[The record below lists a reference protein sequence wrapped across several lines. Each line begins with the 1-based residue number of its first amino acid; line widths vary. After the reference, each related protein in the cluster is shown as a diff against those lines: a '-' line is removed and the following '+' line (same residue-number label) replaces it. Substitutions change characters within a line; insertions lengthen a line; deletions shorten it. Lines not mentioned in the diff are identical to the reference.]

1 MLNILTQ
8 IKNYSRIISNLKGEN
23 LMKFILH
30 QLALETTRK
39 CNMKCDHCMRGLSQ
53 DIELSPEMV
62 DSILENKEIER
73 IDRICFSGG
82 EPTLN
87 PNIIIYTINKIIK
100 DYINVGK
107 LIMLTNGLICNREL
121 IDAFNRFNE
130 YRNKRNIEEIMSHKF
145 DENCINQLIKNHT
158 DNHVRI
164 TFSTD
169 QFHQALDPNIE
180 NEYLKYSKGL
190 NITKTQSFEE
200 KDIYKTGFATIGKDF
215 NYKLETLRYSEENG
229 SYFILDHIY
238 LTATGYLTSEG
249 MGQYTDM
256 DKINMGSVYETS
268 ITDILINFGKPIFK
282 TAPITST
289 TKQLKIGKK

>member
-1 MLNILTQ
+1 
-8 IKNYSRIISNLKGEN
+8 
-23 LMKFILH
+23 MKFILH

-39 CNMKCDHCMRGLSQ
+39 CNMKCEHCMRGLSQ

-62 DSILENKEIER
+62 DSILENEEIER
-73 IDRICFSGG
+73 IDSICFSGG

-87 PNIIIYTINKIIK
+87 PNIIIYTINKIIN
-100 DYINVGK
+100 DYINVGE
-107 LIMLTNGLICNREL
+107 LIMLTNGLICNQDL
-121 IDAFNRFNE
+121 INAFNRFNE
-130 YRNKRNIEEIMSHKF
+130 YRNKRNIEEIKGYNKKDF
-145 DENCINQLIKNHT
+145 TN
-158 DNHVRI
+158 NHVRI

-190 NITKTQSFEE
+190 KFTKTRPFEE
-200 KDIYKTGFATIGKDF
+200 KDIYKTGFATVGKDF
-215 NYKLETLRYSEENG
+215 NYTLAPLRYFEHHG
-229 SYFILDHIY
+229 SYLILDHIY

-268 ITDILINFGKPIFK
+268 VKDILINFGTPIFD
-282 TAPITST
+282 TTPITST
-289 TKQLKIGKK
+289 TKQLKISKK